1 MGYPD
6 RAASADAGLLRRFL
20 LHGAGSNYCLSQTLI
35 LYRIKCRG
43 LLRKADGRI
52 INVYE
57 NMKDMKKERLTK
69 ATVWMWLGVSVLVL
83 LLLLWLS
90 IFEYWNS

>member
-1 MGYPD
+1 
-6 RAASADAGLLRRFL
+6 
-20 LHGAGSNYCLSQTLI
+20 
-35 LYRIKCRG
+35 
-43 LLRKADGRI
+43 
-52 INVYE
+52 
-57 NMKDMKKERLTK
+57 MKDMKKERLTK